1 MMPARLEEFSNE
13 ISLDEAKSQLALLQ
27 AANRMA
33 HLLGKTP
40 LLEQALEPLINEF
53 IELAQAD
60 CGSMQLLRP
69 GSERT
74 HKTLIRKSTPQENG
88 CDPHL
93 ENLLT
98 GWILK
103 HHTLLRTDDLAAQ
116 IKLGV
121 AAKRYESISSV
132 LAVPIA
138 QQENVIG
145 VVNLVRLHPSGPFT
159 EPEAQMTSGLAQEI
173 AEFLEQAH
181 VREQLFREYQKLRQE
196 VSDRY
201 SLHGILGRS
210 PAMKE
215 VFSVLDRVLPTEGR
229 VLLQGES
236 GTGKE
241 LIARIIHHEGPRK
254 SRAFV
259 AVDCGA
265 LPPTLLESEL
275 FGHVRGAFTGADRDR
290 RGLFEEASGGTLFL
304 DEIANTTLETQ
315 SKLLRVL
322 QEGEIRPIGS
332 NQSRKVDVR
341 IITAASID
349 LNQKMAKGEFR
360 SDLFFRLN
368 VVSIKLPSLRE
379 RVEDISTLA
388 ANFLKRFAEKHNK
401 PLRHLAADA
410 IKILERYAWPGNV
423 RELENVIERAVI
435 LAKPNESTLKPEYL
449 PFELSFG
456 ESQLQPHDL
465 PLTGNL
471 DALLANYEREI
482 LRHVLNKHNWNQ
494 TTAAKE
500 LKISERVLRYKIKRL
515 SLPSPKK

>member
-1 MMPARLEEFSNE
+1 MPPS
-13 ISLDEAKSQLALLQ
+13 DENTPIDEVKKQFAVLQ
-27 AANRMA
+27 AANHIA
-33 HLLGKTP
+33 HLLSKTN
-40 LLEQALEPLINEF
+40 LLEQAIEPLINEF
-53 IELAQAD
+53 IELVQAD
-60 CGSMQLLRP
+60 CGSIQLLRP

-74 HKTLIRKSTPQENG
+74 HRTLIRKTKPQEDG
-88 CDPHL
+88 FDSHL
-93 ENLLT
+93 ENLIT

-103 HHTLLRTDDLAAQ
+103 HRSLLRTDDIAAQ
-116 IKLGV
+116 IKLG
-121 AAKRYESISSV
+121 AATKRYANVSSL
-132 LAVPIA
+132 LAVPIT
-138 QQENVIG
+138 QQDHVIG
-145 VVNLVRLHPSGPFT
+145 VVNLIRVRPTGPFS
-159 EPEAQMTSGLAQEI
+159 EQQAEMVSVLAQEA
-173 AEFLEQAH
+173 AEFIEQAH
-181 VREQLFREYQKLRQE
+181 IREQLFNDYQKLRQE

-201 SLHGILGRS
+201 SFHGILGRS
-210 PAMKE
+210 PAMNE
-215 VFSVLDRVLPTEGR
+215 VFSILDRVIPTEGR

-241 LIARIIHHEGPRK
+241 LIAKIIHHEGPRK
-254 SRAFV
+254 SRPFV
-259 AVDCGA
+259 TVDCGA

-349 LNQKMAKGEFR
+349 LNQKIAKGEFR

-368 VVSIKLPSLRE
+368 VVSIKLPALRE
-379 RVEDISTLA
+379 RVEDIPTLA
-388 ANFLKRFAEKHNK
+388 ANFLKRFAEKHGRQ
-401 PLRHLAADA
+401 LRHLAADA
-410 IKILERYAWPGNV
+410 IKILERYSWPGNV

-435 LAKPNESTLKPEYL
+435 LAKPNEATLKPEYL
-449 PFELSFG
+449 PFELSYG
-456 ESQLQPHDL
+456 ESQPKPYDL
-465 PLTGNL
+465 PMTGNL

-482 LRHVLNKHNWNQ
+482 LRHVLNKHGWNQ

-500 LKISERVLRYKIKRL
+500 LKISERVMRYKIKRL
-515 SLPSPKK
+515 ALPSPNK